1 MDLPNCSFTC
11 YTIDLFV
18 GNVIYRFSRNFIW
31 RVGLRRKLLWVQGAV
46 GRVGKV
52 VGSGEA
58 VRSEGDPLLLILMTL
73 W

>member
-1 MDLPNCSFTC
+1 M
-11 YTIDLFV
+11 
-18 GNVIYRFSRNFIW
+18 
-31 RVGLRRKLLWVQGAV
+31 GLRRKLLWVQRAV
-46 GRVGKV
+46 GRVSKV